1 MTHNMWALVNPED
14 IVTREEVLV
23 DPTVQTK
30 PGWRWLAITDQSI
43 PVYDSD
49 TQVLEGPQFSILEQ
63 SVERYWTVRSKTQEE
78 IDYDLNAKVS
88 SIPPAI
94 IDILFTHENRIR
106 ALEQQASITKQD
118 FIDYIKTII

>member
-1 MTHNMWALVNPED
+1 MWALVSPED
-14 IVTREEVLV
+14 IVTREEILV

-30 PGWRWLAITDQSI
+30 PGWRWLTIADQSI
-43 PVYDSD
+43 PTYDSD
-49 TQVLEGPQFSILEQ
+49 TQVLEGPQFNILEH
-63 SVERYWTVRSKTQEE
+63 SVERYWIVRNKTQEE

-106 ALEQQASITKQD
+106 ALEQQTSITKQD